1 MIIYAFA
8 LIFILLIVSTLLDV
22 FILYPLLFALFLF
35 SMIAVKRGWPLNKV
49 LKMLFQGAM
58 KTWPV
63 VQIFILIGILIGLWF
78 SSGTI
83 AWIVYNGLSLI
94 IPGLFILFAFLLST
108 LVSFLLGTSF
118 GTVGTIGI
126 ILMIMARTGNISMAP
141 LVGAIMSGA
150 YVGDRNSPMSSSA
163 HLVATVTKTNIYS
176 NIKNMFKTGFIPLVL
191 TSLFYLILS
200 FIYPFKPSDSTLI
213 SQIPVSFNLSFLC
226 ALPVIG
232 LIVLVVLKINVKIAM
247 IVSSLIALILTVL
260 TQGIKTLDLFETMVF
275 GFSLEASDPLVEI
288 FKGGGVAFMF
298 NAMLIVLASSA
309 FAGLFEHT
317 DLIVAFEKKIETL
330 AQKTYPFFASVIT
343 SIITSSL
350 GVTQALAIIMSE
362 QLLKKPYTLQGKS
375 NYHLALDIADS
386 AVVISVLIPWNVA
399 GLIPAKM
406 LGFDARFIPF
416 AFFLYILPLYR
427 MLIEGRAGP
436 KRSRNY
442 KTTISNINLVLK

>member
-1 MIIYAFA
+1 MIIYAFIT
-8 LIFILLIVSTLLDV
+8 IFILLIVSTIFNV
-22 FILYPLLFALFLF
+22 FILYPLIFALFLF
-35 SMIAVKRGWPLNKV
+35 SVIAVKRGWPVKKV
-49 LKMLFQGAM
+49 MNMLFQGAM

-63 VQIFILIGILIGLWF
+63 VQIFTLIGILIGLWF

-176 NIKNMFKTGFIPLVL
+176 NIKNMFKTAFIPLVL
-191 TSLFYLILS
+191 TTLFYLVLS
-200 FIYPFKPSDSTLI
+200 YIYPFEPSDSTLI
-213 SQIPVSFNLSFLC
+213 SQIPVSFNLSFWC
-226 ALPVIG
+226 SLPVIV
-232 LIVLVVLKINVKIAM
+232 LIILVVLKINVKIAM
-247 IVSSLIALILTVL
+247 IASSITALVLTVL
-260 TQGIKTLDLFETMVF
+260 TQGMGWLDLFKTMLF
-275 GFSLEASDPLVEI
+275 GFSLEQADSLSEI

-317 DLIVAFEKKIETL
+317 DLIVTFEKKIESL

-362 QLLKKPYTLQGKS
+362 QLLRKPYELHHKDH
-375 NYHLALDIADS
+375 YHLALDIADS
-386 AVVISVLIPWNVA
+386 AVLISVLIPWNVA

-416 AFFLYILPLYR
+416 AFFLYMVPLYR
-427 MLIEGRAGP
+427 MMIGGKAGP
-436 KRSRNY
+436 RSIGKGN
-442 KTTISNINLVLK
+442 

>member
-1 MIIYAFA
+1 MIIYAF
-8 LIFILLIVSTLLDV
+8 IIVFILLIISTLLDV
-22 FILYPLLFALFLF
+22 FILYPLLVALLIF
-35 SMIAVKRGWPLNKV
+35 SAIAVKRGWPLKKV
-49 LKMLFQGAM
+49 VGMLFKGAM

-63 VQIFILIGILIGLWF
+63 VQIFTLLGILIGLWF

-94 IPGLFILFAFLLST
+94 VPKFFILFAFLLSA

-126 ILMIMARTGNISMAP
+126 ILMIMARTGDISMAP

-176 NIKNMFKTGFIPLVL
+176 NINNMFKTSVIP
-191 TSLFYLILS
+191 LILS
-200 FIYPFKPSDSTLI
+200 TFFYLVVSFIFPFKPSGTTLI
-213 SQIPVSFNLSFLC
+213 SQIPVSFNLSIACL
-226 ALPVIG
+226 LPVMV
-232 LIVLVVLKINVKIAM
+232 LIVLVLLKINVKIAM
-247 IVSSLIALILTVL
+247 IASSLVALTTSIF
-260 TQGIKTLDLFETMVF
+260 TQGMGSIQLIKTMLF
-275 GFSLEASDPLVEI
+275 GFSLEVTDPLLEI
-288 FKGGGVAFMF
+288 FKGGGIAFMF

-317 DLIVAFEKKIETL
+317 DLIVSFERKIEQL
-330 AQKTYPFFASVIT
+330 SQKTFPFLASVVT

-362 QLLKKPYTLQGKS
+362 QLLRKPYMLAQKT
-375 NYHLALDIADS
+375 NVHLALDIADS

-416 AFFLYILPLYR
+416 ACFLYFLPLYR
-427 MLIEGRAGP
+427 LALLGKTGP
-436 KRSRNY
+436 KAN
-442 KTTISNINLVLK
+442 KKKQ

>member
-1 MIIYAFA
+1 MIIYAFTI
-8 LIFILLIVSTLLDV
+8 IFIMLIVSTLFDV
-22 FILYPLLFALFLF
+22 FILYPILFALFLF
-35 SMIAVKRGWPLNKV
+35 SMIVVKRGWPLKKV

-63 VQIFILIGILIGLWF
+63 VQIFTLIGILIGLWF

-94 IPGLFILFAFLLST
+94 IPELFILFAFLVST

-126 ILMIMARTGNISMAP
+126 ILIIMAQTGNISMAP

-150 YVGDRNSPMSSSA
+150 YVGDRNSPMSSSV

-191 TSLFYLILS
+191 ASLFYLILS
-200 FIYPFKPSDSTLI
+200 FIYPFTSSDSTLI
-213 SQIPVSFNLSFLC
+213 SRIPISFNLSFLC
-226 ALPVIG
+226 ALPIIG
-232 LIVLVVLKINVKIAM
+232 LIVLVLLKINVKIAM
-247 IVSSLIALILTVL
+247 ICASLIALILTVI
-260 TQGIKTLDLFETMVF
+260 TQKMETLDLLKTMIF
-275 GFSLEASDPLVEI
+275 GFSLKPADPLVEI
-288 FKGGGVAFMF
+288 FRGGGVAFMF

-317 DLIVAFEKKIETL
+317 DLIVAFEKKIESL
-330 AQKTYPFFASVIT
+330 AQKTYPFFTTVIT

-362 QLLKKPYTLQGKS
+362 QLLKKPYALEGKN

-399 GLIPAKM
+399 SLIPAKM

-416 AFFLYILPLYR
+416 AFFLYILPFYR
-427 MLIEGRAGP
+427 MMIGGRAG
-436 KRSRNY
+436 
-442 KTTISNINLVLK
+442 LKANRKK